1 MIRFSG
7 IPHAGQDLTRPT
19 YSRKVVLMSDYV
31 NNILAV
37 YNGASAD
44 VMRSGI
50 AWYANAHAFAASLD
64 TDVSRAAAV
73 VAVISP
79 NTSWSANKTLAL
91 KAYANRAGE
100 GVGFPDKVRK
110 VNRLFA
116 GESPDTVVSGPKV
129 TAFYHTI
136 LNPWSA
142 DVMPVIDRHAQ
153 DIADGIRNNEK
164 GRKPPTGKRYG
175 VYADAYREVA
185 RIVGLPAHMVQA
197 ITWESWREA
206 HGITV

>member
-1 MIRFSG
+1 MPC
-7 IPHAGQDLTRPT
+7 PHDGQGLTRIP

-31 NNILAV
+31 TNILAV

-64 TDVSRAAAV
+64 TDVSRAAAI

-129 TAFYHTI
+129 TAFYRTI
-136 LNPWSA
+136 LDPWNA

-153 DIADGIRNNEK
+153 DIADGIRNTEK

-175 VYADAYREVA
+175 AYADAYREVA
-185 RIVGLPAHMVQA
+185 RMVGLPPHMVQA

>member
-1 MIRFSG
+1 M
-7 IPHAGQDLTRPT
+7 T
-19 YSRKVVLMSDYV
+19 DYV
-31 NNILAV
+31 ANILAV

-44 VMRSGI
+44 CMRSGI
-50 AWYANAHAFAASLD
+50 AWYGEANRFAATLD
-64 TDVSRAAAV
+64 SDVARSAAV
-73 VAVISP
+73 LAVISP

-91 KAYANRAGE
+91 KAYANMSGE
-100 GVGFPDKVRK
+100 GMGFPDKVSK

-116 GESPDTVVSGPKV
+116 GETPADVVRGPKV

-136 LNPWSA
+136 LDPFHA
-142 DVMPVIDRHAQ
+142 DVRPVIDRHAQ
-153 DIADGIRNNEK
+153 DIADGIRSTEK
-164 GRKPPTGKRYG
+164 TRKPPTGKRYDA
-175 VYADAYREVA
+175 YADAYREVA

>member
-1 MIRFSG
+1 MT
-7 IPHAGQDLTRPT
+7 DL
-19 YSRKVVLMSDYV
+19 V

-50 AWYANAHAFAASLD
+50 RWYADAHAFAASLD
-64 TDVSRAAAV
+64 TDVRRAAAV

-91 KAYANRAGE
+91 KAYATMSGE
-100 GVGFPDKVRK
+100 GMGFPDKVSK
-110 VNRLFA
+110 VTRLFA
-116 GESPDTVVSGPKV
+116 GEDPDAVVKGPKV
-129 TAFYHTI
+129 TAFYQTI
-136 LNPWSA
+136 LDPFHA
-142 DVMPVIDRHAQ
+142 DVRPVIDRHAQ
-153 DIADGIRNNEK
+153 DIADGIRNTEK
-164 GRKPPTGKRYG
+164 TRKPPTGKRYDA
-175 VYADAYREVA
+175 YADAYREVA